1 MRYDNLQCLR
11 AAAAA
16 AVVLA
21 HAPVYGR
28 DRLGTPADL
37 TAVEGW
43 FTSGLAVVTFFALS
57 GFVLAHAL
65 RSGSLRAF
73 LAFRLLRLLPAY
85 WVAFALVLAVHLSL
99 GTLLPFSWKGL
110 PYALKWREFWS
121 AVFLVP
127 SGHGGAMYVLGVE
140 WTLVYELCL
149 SVGVCVLALPGR
161 RWGLGIG
168 ATVWLAMCLVKQAI
182 APVGYNAPALPRL
195 VEWPLAAPNV
205 PFLLG
210 VLAYL
215 THHRWGTVRQ
225 WVPVVAALA
234 FSAAAVVPAAHGAW
248 ATILQGAGAA
258 LVIGY
263 LATGRQTAADHPAVI
278 AGDWSYG
285 VYLLHAPV
293 LCVFFSLSARH
304 GWVPPTPAAVVFGGV
319 LAFSVGAA
327 YGAAESAA
335 YRRIRAALSARAA
348 RAALPAAPAAVPAVR
363 RAA

>member
-1 MRYDNLQCLR
+1 MRYENLQCLR

-28 DRLGTPADL
+28 DRLGTPAEL

-73 LAFRLLRLLPAY
+73 LGFRLLRLLPAY
-85 WVAFALVLAVHLSL
+85 WVAFGLVLAVHLSL
-99 GTLLPFSWKGL
+99 GTLLPFGWKGL
-110 PYALKWREFWS
+110 PYALRFPEFWS

-127 SGHGGAMYVLGVE
+127 AGPGGAMYVLGVE

-149 SVGVCVLALPGR
+149 SFAVGVLAVAGR

-168 ATVWLAMCLVKQAI
+168 AAVWLALCLWKQAV
-182 APVGYNAPALPRL
+182 APVGYNAPQLPRPA
-195 VEWPLAAPNV
+195 EWPLSAANV

-215 THHRWGTVRQ
+215 THHRWAAFRQ
-225 WVPVVAALA
+225 WVPVAAALA
-234 FSAAAVVPAAHGAW
+234 LASAGVVPAAHGGW
-248 ATILQGAGAA
+248 ATILQGAAAA
-258 LVIGY
+258 LTIGY
-263 LATGRQTAADHPAVI
+263 LASGRQAAADHPAVV

-285 VYLLHAPV
+285 VYLLHVPV

-304 GWVPPTPAAVVFGGV
+304 GWFPPTAAAVVFGGV
-319 LAFSVGAA
+319 LAFSIGAA

-335 YRRIRAALSARAA
+335 YRRIRAALSRRAA
-348 RAALPAAPAAVPAVR
+348 RATAARLAEQPAVR